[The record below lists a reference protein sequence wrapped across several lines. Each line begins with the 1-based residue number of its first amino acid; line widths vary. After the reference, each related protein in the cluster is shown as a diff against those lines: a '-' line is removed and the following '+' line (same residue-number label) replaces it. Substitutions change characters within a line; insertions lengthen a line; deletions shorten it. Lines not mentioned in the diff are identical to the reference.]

1 MDVVLLS
8 IYEEFD
14 LGCGCK
20 GLTLNVPHVGK
31 FWVYEATCVEEDG
44 HVSKEDPIVVFTRAE
59 TPLDLSGFD
68 PEAKSGYGFSL
79 S

>member
-14 LGCGCK
+14 LACGCK

-44 HVSKEDPIVVFTRAE
+44 HVSKKDPIIIFVRAE
-59 TPLDLSGFD
+59 TPLDLSGSD
-68 PEAKSGYGFSL
+68 PKAKSGHGFSL